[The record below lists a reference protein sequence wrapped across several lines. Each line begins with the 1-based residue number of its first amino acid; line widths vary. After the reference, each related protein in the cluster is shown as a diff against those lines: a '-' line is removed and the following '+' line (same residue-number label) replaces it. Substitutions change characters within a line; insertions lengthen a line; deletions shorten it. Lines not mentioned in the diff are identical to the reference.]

1 MEMLTKEEKES
12 LNNIITYIKESNDY
26 KKLMYYKD
34 KIKDNKKLLNL
45 IKKVKDLQKEYI
57 RNKDSKV
64 KEELETKVEELN
76 TYNDFTLYN
85 YYLNKV
91 NGSLDLIKNKINN
104 YFDNLFNE
112 ELF

>member
-34 KIKDNKKLLNL
+34 KIKGNKKLLNL